1 MFLILRLIRR
11 LFCRHD
17 WKLCRR
23 IGAGFAAINGEQL
36 YRRCTKCDK
45 VENIFLQNM
54 KVVAIDETD

>member
-1 MFLILRLIRR
+1 MFLIMRMIRR

-36 YRRCTKCDK
+36 YRRCTKCGK
-45 VENIFLQNM
+45 VEKYIF
-54 KVVAIDETD
+54 AEYEGGGYR